1 MSKEKD
7 LWSKGD
13 NLLSLYYYKYKTDF
27 LGVEESQLAEMVGV
41 TVPSFKKHSSNYRRL
56 QTVTDKQSE
65 KAQAQASVY
74 EQYGELK
81 RYELFKI
88 IKEETLLD
96 EMITKKLV
104 ELNYPHRNLRKL

>member
-1 MSKEKD
+1 MSEEKD
-7 LWSKGD
+7 LWNKGN
-13 NLLSLYYYKYKTDF
+13 NLLSLYYYKYKTEF
-27 LGVEESQLAEMVGV
+27 LGVDESQLAEIVGV
-41 TVPSFKKHSSNYRRL
+41 SVTIFKKHSSNFRRL
-56 QTVTDKQSE
+56 QVVTEKQSE

-74 EQYGELK
+74 EKYGNLK

-96 EMITKKLV
+96 EMISKRLL